1 MNREVI
7 CFDAVAPARER
18 GLKFLYFRC
27 IYGIILLKEL
37 NTMSEKELTDLI
49 ERIKERRLKLEMSY
63 QDLSDATGI
72 SKSTLQRYETGYI
85 KKVPIN
91 QIEILAKALHTTPS
105 YLMGWDNT
113 VTEAPSVP
121 LTPRDERQIAADL
134 EKMLAD
140 LDSKNAMAAMG
151 GTVEDDEDREL
162 LKASLQATMR
172 LAKKIAKEKYTP
184 KKYRHEEE

>member
-1 MNREVI
+1 MTTIGDRI
-7 CFDAVAPARER
+7 KARRIELDMSQDELAR
-18 GLKFLYFRC
+18 LVGYKSRSS
-27 IYGIILLKEL
+27 INKIESDGRLLPQRKIMEIANAL
-37 NTMSEKELTDLI
+37 NTTP
-49 ERIKERRLKLEMSY
+49 
-63 QDLSDATGI
+63 A
-72 SKSTLQRYETGYI
+72 YI
-85 KKVPIN
+85 
-91 QIEILAKALHTTPS
+91 
-105 YLMGWDNT
+105 MGWDNSNT
-113 VTEAPSVP
+113 KAPSIT

-140 LDSKNAMAAMG
+140 LDSQNAMAAMG

>member
-1 MNREVI
+1 MSTIGDRI
-7 CFDAVAPARER
+7 KARRLELDMSQDELAR
-18 GLKFLYFRC
+18 LVGYKSRSS
-27 IYGIILLKEL
+27 INKIESDGRLLPQRKIMEIANAL
-37 NTMSEKELTDLI
+37 NTTP
-49 ERIKERRLKLEMSY
+49 
-63 QDLSDATGI
+63 A
-72 SKSTLQRYETGYI
+72 YI
-85 KKVPIN
+85 
-91 QIEILAKALHTTPS
+91 
-105 YLMGWDNT
+105 MGWEESNE
-113 VTEAPSVP
+113 TEAPSVP

>member
-1 MNREVI
+1 MGISENIKLLREQY
-7 CFDAVAPARER
+7 
-18 GLKFLYFRC
+18 GLSQ
-27 IYGIILLKEL
+27 KEL
-37 NTMSEKELTDLI
+37 GQIAGVSDKAVSTWEQG
-49 ERIKERRLKLEMSY
+49 IKEPRMGAIQKIA
-63 QDLSDATGI
+63 DHFGI
-72 SKSTLQRYETGYI
+72 QKSNIIEDNGLQS
-85 KKVPIN
+85 
-91 QIEILAKALHTTPS
+91 QS
-105 YLMGWDNT
+105 
-113 VTEAPSVP
+113 VT

-140 LDSKNAMAAMG
+140 LDGKNAMAAMG

>member
-1 MNREVI
+1 
-7 CFDAVAPARER
+7 
-18 GLKFLYFRC
+18 
-27 IYGIILLKEL
+27 
-37 NTMSEKELTDLI
+37 MSEKELTDLI

-63 QDLSDATGI
+63 QDLSNATGI

-113 VTEAPSVP
+113 VTEAPSVT

-140 LDSKNAMAAMG
+140 LDSKNSMAAMG

>member
-1 MNREVI
+1 
-7 CFDAVAPARER
+7 
-18 GLKFLYFRC
+18 
-27 IYGIILLKEL
+27 
-37 NTMSEKELTDLI
+37 MSEKELTDLI

-140 LDSKNAMAAMG
+140 LDSQNAMAAMG

>member
-1 MNREVI
+1 
-7 CFDAVAPARER
+7 
-18 GLKFLYFRC
+18 
-27 IYGIILLKEL
+27 
-37 NTMSEKELTDLI
+37 MSEKELTDLI

-63 QDLSDATGI
+63 QDLSNATGI

-113 VTEAPSVP
+113 VTEATSVT

>member
-1 MNREVI
+1 MGISENIKLLREQY
-7 CFDAVAPARER
+7 
-18 GLKFLYFRC
+18 GLSQ
-27 IYGIILLKEL
+27 KEL
-37 NTMSEKELTDLI
+37 GQIAGVSDKAVSTWEQG
-49 ERIKERRLKLEMSY
+49 IKEPRMGAIQKIA
-63 QDLSDATGI
+63 DHFGI
-72 SKSTLQRYETGYI
+72 QKSNIIEDNGLQC
-85 KKVPIN
+85 
-91 QIEILAKALHTTPS
+91 Q
-105 YLMGWDNT
+105 
-113 VTEAPSVP
+113 SVP

-172 LAKKIAKEKYTP
+172 LAKKIDKEKYTP

>member
-1 MNREVI
+1 
-7 CFDAVAPARER
+7 
-18 GLKFLYFRC
+18 
-27 IYGIILLKEL
+27 
-37 NTMSEKELTDLI
+37 MSEKELTDLI

-113 VTEAPSVP
+113 VTEAPSVT

>member
-1 MNREVI
+1 MTTIGDRI
-7 CFDAVAPARER
+7 KARR
-18 GLKFLYFRC
+18 L
-27 IYGIILLKEL
+27 EL
-37 NTMSEKELTDLI
+37 NMSQDELARLVGYKSRSSINKI
-49 ERIKERRLKLEMSY
+49 ESDGRLLP
-63 QDLSDATGI
+63 
-72 SKSTLQRYETGYI
+72 QRKI
-85 KKVPIN
+85 M
-91 QIEILAKALHTTPS
+91 EIANALNTTPA
-105 YLMGWDNT
+105 YIMGWEESN
-113 VTEAPSVP
+113 EADSPSIT

-140 LDSKNAMAAMG
+140 LDSQNAMAAMG

>member
-1 MNREVI
+1 MTTIGDRI
-7 CFDAVAPARER
+7 KARR
-18 GLKFLYFRC
+18 L
-27 IYGIILLKEL
+27 EL
-37 NTMSEKELTDLI
+37 NMSQDELARLVGYKSRSSINKI
-49 ERIKERRLKLEMSY
+49 ESDGRLLP
-63 QDLSDATGI
+63 
-72 SKSTLQRYETGYI
+72 QRKI
-85 KKVPIN
+85 M
-91 QIEILAKALHTTPS
+91 EIANALNTTPA
-105 YLMGWDNT
+105 YIMGWEESNE
-113 VTEAPSVP
+113 TESPSVT

>member
-1 MNREVI
+1 
-7 CFDAVAPARER
+7 
-18 GLKFLYFRC
+18 
-27 IYGIILLKEL
+27 
-37 NTMSEKELTDLI
+37 MSEKELTDLI

-113 VTEAPSVP
+113 VTESTSVT

-140 LDSKNAMAAMG
+140 LDSKNSMAAMG